1 MTCPKCKLESTCGCE
16 SCKERKGPLKTDNI
30 MEGDFITCPYCKTK
44 AHADAWL
51 NLEYEEYEK
60 RKIRISTVYGRVLDS
75 ILRFK
80 KGLSI
85 KVRCLLMK

>member
-1 MTCPKCKLESTCGCE
+1 
-16 SCKERKGPLKTDNI
+16 

-44 AHADAWL
+44 AHADAWVT
-51 NLEYEEYEK
+51 LEYEEYEK
-60 RKIRISTVYGRVLDS
+60 RKIRRSTAYGRVWDN

-80 KGLSI
+80 TGIST